1 VKCSCCGE
9 ERDVVVRL
17 LCHDEVKVCRVCI
30 GWLRS
35 NAGVIDSTPILP
47 VLDMDTAVAFYERA
61 GFAIHRHE
69 GGRYAFVHYDDQSVF
84 DLDLAEPSLD
94 RAANKAGCY
103 LITPDTDTWHIRLS
117 TDDLPVTAL
126 EAKPWGMTEFTL
138 TDPDGNTIRIGRSSD
153 DGNDTAA
160 P

>member
-9 ERDVVVRL
+9 ERDVVVPL

-47 VLDMDTAVAFYERA
+47 VLDVDAAVAFYERA
-61 GFAIHRHE
+61 GFEVHRYA
-69 GGRYAFVHYDDQSVF
+69 GGGYAFVRYDNQSVF
-84 DLDLAEPSLD
+84 DLDLAEPVLD

-103 LITPDTDTWHIRLS
+103 LITPDADAWHLRL
-117 TDDLPVTAL
+117 TADALPVTGL

-138 TDPDGNTIRIGRSSD
+138 TDPDGNAIRIGRSSD
-153 DGNDTAA
+153 DGNSAAA